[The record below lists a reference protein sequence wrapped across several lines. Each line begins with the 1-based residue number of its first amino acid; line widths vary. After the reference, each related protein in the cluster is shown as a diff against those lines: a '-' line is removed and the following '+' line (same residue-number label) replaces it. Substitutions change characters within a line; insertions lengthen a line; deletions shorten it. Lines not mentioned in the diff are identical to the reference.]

1 MTYTMVSRLF
11 LLSSVVLC
19 CSFPGAALAAEA
31 DRAGRGCVP
40 ESEPVPAAQERG
52 RRTRSKDCVPV
63 IEDHYV
69 LPRERLQQLNELEKQ
84 RQREVFQLIEPG
96 EHPLP
101 AAGRGGWQ

>member
-1 MTYTMVSRLF
+1 MCSAAASLALRWLPKQIGQD
-11 LLSSVVLC
+11 VVVC
-19 CSFPGAALAAEA
+19 RSPK
-31 DRAGRGCVP
+31 
-40 ESEPVPAAQERG
+40 PVPAAQERG